1 MKLRKLGLSRSAIHS
16 ACMKLS
22 GGSFGTREAQSEIE
36 PLGHHEDQECD
47 SIAARLRRLAHDRLE
62 ASGWLPER
70 TKRAELV
77 GAQSDRHRGEI
88 LLEMRHRG
96 GPGNWQ
102 HGGGTLQQPGE
113 PNLGLP
119 ARPRRPRRRGF
130 LPPGDDRWAGN
141 GSRMGCDNPRRRPG
155 RCSDQP
161 VLLAG
166 WRRRKPPDEPGP

>member
-102 HGGGTLQQPGE
+102 HGGGTLQ
-113 PNLGLP
+113 
-119 ARPRRPRRRGF
+119 
-130 LPPGDDRWAGN
+130 
-141 GSRMGCDNPRRRPG
+141 
-155 RCSDQP
+155 
-161 VLLAG
+161 
-166 WRRRKPPDEPGP
+166 